1 MLKYARSN
9 LDYSVG
15 EGLYM
20 LPSDMLL
27 KPLNQVIDGYNDK
40 IVLNTSGHALGRVI
54 PQVKKALPQK
64 TAKPLAVAGGPLDLA
79 PSPASLLQRATNQR
93 ATELQSLRAKV
104 SDHEDE
110 KQALTLALV
119 GLALFAVWCS

>member
-1 MLKYARSN
+1 MLKYARSS

-54 PQVKKALPQK
+54 PHVETAAHAEPKGDPLTRPQVDRPQQRR
-64 TAKPLAVAGGPLDLA
+64 PLQVLRQRPPHVSPLEA
-79 PSPASLLQRATNQR
+79 HN
-93 ATELQSLRAKV
+93 E
-104 SDHEDE
+104 E
-110 KQALTLALV
+110 KMALTLGLV
-119 GLALFAVWCS
+119 GLALFAIWCF

>member
-1 MLKYARSN
+1 
-9 LDYSVG
+9 
-15 EGLYM
+15 M

-40 IVLNTSGHALGRVI
+40 IVLNTSRHALGRVI

-79 PSPASLLQRATNQR
+79 PSPASLLQRATK
-93 ATELQSLRAKV
+93 SLRAKV
-104 SDHEDE
+104 RDHEDE